1 MGPYWNTIRHIEA
14 TPAPFLF
21 FSRAWITFPRPKNYN
36 TPTMN
41 VRLTKE
47 QKIKVLNSTDIYAI
61 MQQVLLRE
69 NKIRRNQEH
78 FWVVGLNH
86 NNKILFVELIGLG
99 ASNRVN
105 ADPPDVFRMAIYKLA
120 SKLILVHNH
129 PSGSH
134 EVTDADIT
142 FTDHMLKVGKL
153 IKVEVLDHLV
163 ITETHYTSFADQGVM
178 DQLKKSGLFEIM
190 GPEKQELEQ
199 FKIDTEKKRARK
211 EELLKVAKKM
221 KGEGLTDEV
230 IKKVT
235 GLSLKVIGGI

>member
-1 MGPYWNTIRHIEA
+1 
-14 TPAPFLF
+14 
-21 FSRAWITFPRPKNYN
+21 
-36 TPTMN
+36 MN
-41 VRLTKE
+41 VRLTKD
-47 QKIKVLNSTDIYAI
+47 QKIQVLNSADIYAI

-129 PSGSH
+129 PSGTH

-163 ITETHYTSFADQGVM
+163 ITETQYTSFADQGVM
-178 DQLKKSGLFEIM
+178 DELKKSGLFEIM

-199 FKIDTEKKRARK
+199 FKIDTEKKRAEK
-211 EELLKVAKKM
+211 EKAISIAKSLKASGM
-221 KGEGLTDEV
+221 SDED
-230 IKKVT
+230 IKKHT
-235 GLSLKVIGGI
+235 GLGLKEIGGI